1 MRVISKKKISDF
13 IEGNLESKASLENWY
28 RIVSK
33 SDFGN
38 FSDLRMT
45 FPSADQVS
53 DLTVFNISGNK
64 FRLIAAIH
72 YNRQILYIC
81 EILGVLGTGIFI
93 FANTYEPKP
102 LFFFPQFYNTCPSLL
117 RRWIAAVST

>member
-1 MRVISKKKISDF
+1 MRVISTKKFSDF

-33 SDFGN
+33 SDVGN

-45 FPSADQVS
+45 FPSADQVG

-72 YNRQILYIC
+72 YNRQILYIR
-81 EILGVLGTGIFI
+81 EILTH
-93 FANTYEPKP
+93 AEYDKNKW
-102 LFFFPQFYNTCPSLL
+102 
-117 RRWIAAVST
+117 RKR

>member
-1 MRVISKKKISDF
+1 MRVISKKKVSDF

-33 SDFGN
+33 SDFAN
-38 FSDLRMT
+38 FAELRLT

-72 YNRQILYIC
+72 YNRQILYVRA
-81 EILGVLGTGIFI
+81 ILSHT
-93 FANTYEPKP
+93 E
-102 LFFFPQFYNTCPSLL
+102 YNKNKW
-117 RRWIAAVST
+117 RKR

>member
-1 MRVISKKKISDF
+1 MRVINKKKVSDF
-13 IEGNLESKASLENWY
+13 IEDHLESKASLETWY

-38 FSDLRMT
+38 FPDLRLT

-72 YNRQILYIC
+72 YNRQILYVR
-81 EILGVLGTGIFI
+81 EILSH
-93 FANTYEPKP
+93 AEYSKNKW
-102 LFFFPQFYNTCPSLL
+102 
-117 RRWIAAVST
+117 RKR

>member
-1 MRVISKKKISDF
+1 MRVISKKKVSDF

-33 SDFGN
+33 SDFVN
-38 FSDLRMT
+38 FVELRMT

-72 YNRQILYIC
+72 YNRQILYVRD
-81 EILGVLGTGIFI
+81 ILSHT
-93 FANTYEPKP
+93 E
-102 LFFFPQFYNTCPSLL
+102 YNKNKW
-117 RRWIAAVST
+117 RKR

>member
-1 MRVISKKKISDF
+1 VISKKKVSDF

-38 FSDLRMT
+38 FSDLRLT

-64 FRLIAAIH
+64 YRLIAAIH
-72 YNRQILYIC
+72 YNRQILYVRD
-81 EILGVLGTGIFI
+81 ILSH
-93 FANTYEPKP
+93 AE
-102 LFFFPQFYNTCPSLL
+102 YNKDKW
-117 RRWIAAVST
+117 RMR

>member
-1 MRVISKKKISDF
+1 MRVVSKKKVSDF
-13 IEGNLESKASLENWY
+13 IISNLESKASLENWY

-33 SDFGN
+33 SDFSS
-38 FSDLRMT
+38 FSDLRLT

-72 YNRQILYIC
+72 YNRQILYVR
-81 EILGVLGTGIFI
+81 EILSHAEYSKNKWRKT
-93 FANTYEPKP
+93 
-102 LFFFPQFYNTCPSLL
+102 
-117 RRWIAAVST
+117 

>member
-1 MRVISKKKISDF
+1 MISKKKVSDF
-13 IEGNLESKASLENWY
+13 IEGNVESKASLENWY

-38 FSDLRMT
+38 FSDLRLT

-64 FRLIAAIH
+64 YRLIAAIH
-72 YNRQILYIC
+72 YNRQILYVRD
-81 EILGVLGTGIFI
+81 ILSH
-93 FANTYEPKP
+93 AE
-102 LFFFPQFYNTCPSLL
+102 YNKDKW
-117 RRWIAAVST
+117 RMR

>member
-1 MRVISKKKISDF
+1 MRVISKKKVSDF
-13 IEGNLESKASLENWY
+13 LNFNIESKASLENWY

-33 SDFGN
+33 STFGS

-72 YNRQILYIC
+72 YNRQILYIR
-81 EILGVLGTGIFI
+81 EILTH
-93 FANTYEPKP
+93 ADYDKNKWRKR
-102 LFFFPQFYNTCPSLL
+102 S
-117 RRWIAAVST
+117 

>member
-1 MRVISKKKISDF
+1 MRVVSKKKVSDF
-13 IEGNLESKASLENWY
+13 ILTSSESKSSLENWY

-33 SDFGN
+33 SDFRS
-38 FSDLRMT
+38 FADLRLT

-72 YNRQILYIC
+72 YNRQILYIRD
-81 EILGVLGTGIFI
+81 ILSHAEYDKNKWRKT
-93 FANTYEPKP
+93 
-102 LFFFPQFYNTCPSLL
+102 
-117 RRWIAAVST
+117 

>member
-1 MRVISKKKISDF
+1 MISKKKVSDF
-13 IEGNLESKASLENWY
+13 IEGNVESKASLENRY

-38 FSDLRMT
+38 FSDLRLT

-64 FRLIAAIH
+64 YRLIAAIH
-72 YNRQILYIC
+72 YNRQILYVRD
-81 EILGVLGTGIFI
+81 ILSH
-93 FANTYEPKP
+93 AE
-102 LFFFPQFYNTCPSLL
+102 YNKDKW
-117 RRWIAAVST
+117 RMR

>member
-1 MRVISKKKISDF
+1 MRVISKKKVSDF
-13 IEGNLESKASLENWY
+13 IISNLESKASLENWY

-33 SDFGN
+33 SDFSS
-38 FSDLRMT
+38 FSDLRLT

-72 YNRQILYIC
+72 YNRQILYVR
-81 EILGVLGTGIFI
+81 EILSHS
-93 FANTYEPKP
+93 E
-102 LFFFPQFYNTCPSLL
+102 YNKNKW
-117 RRWIAAVST
+117 RKR